1 MDKSAIIAVLALA
14 AGSPA
19 FADQPIRVEGCVEA
33 GVESGCLVLRAADG
47 KVYNV
52 TAARPAPAVGAFGEI
67 AGTIKRDAMSIC
79 MQGLIVSPAAWTAKQ
94 GACPK

>member
-1 MDKSAIIAVLALA
+1 MDKSAIVAVLALA

-33 GVESGCLVLRAADG
+33 GVEAGCLVLRATDG

-52 TAARPAPAVGAFGEI
+52 TAAKPAPAIGAYGEIVGA
-67 AGTIKRDAMSIC
+67 IKDDAMSIC
-79 MQGLIVSPAAWTAKQ
+79 MQGSIVSPAAWTAKQ

>member
-1 MDKSAIIAVLALA
+1 MGKSAVVALLALA
-14 AGSPA
+14 AASPA
-19 FADQPIRVEGCVEA
+19 FADEPIRVEGCVAA

-52 TAARPAPAVGAFGEI
+52 TAAKPKPAIGAYGEIVGA
-67 AGTIKRDAMSIC
+67 IKSDAMSFC
-79 MQGLIVSPAAWTAKQ
+79 MQGPIVDPAAWTAKA